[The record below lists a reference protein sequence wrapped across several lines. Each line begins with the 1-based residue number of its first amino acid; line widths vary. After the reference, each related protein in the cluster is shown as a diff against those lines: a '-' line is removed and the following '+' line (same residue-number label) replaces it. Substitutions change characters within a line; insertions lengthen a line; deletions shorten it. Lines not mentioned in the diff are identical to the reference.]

1 MKTPT
6 DNHQIINTDM
16 QYDRP
21 YNDEINIGDLFKRVG
36 EYRKYLL
43 KKWWVILIFAIVF
56 GYLLRF
62 YVVWRPE
69 HYIAHSD
76 FSVKGVEGSSTSSL
90 ASLASSFG
98 IGISTG
104 SEFTNDYF
112 LGLIQS
118 RRVIKN
124 ALLLK
129 DTVQLKG
136 EAPRVD
142 YMVNFYLEMY
152 PRWSSRKKIND
163 FKIIHGDI
171 NALSIYEDSVLSV
184 IYDEIIDAD
193 LTVTFNEE
201 IGLNQLEFSSL
212 NRDFSRIMANNLASD
227 ASEFYIYSQIDNEI
241 STVSLIQDR
250 ADSVRLM
257 MQVKEDALARSQ
269 DQSAFTVKAAGLLN
283 QGRLLRDIEILTLEY
298 STIYTQLELA
308 KFDMRNKT
316 PLISVVDSPN
326 IATIKEKEQKITFLI
341 IGIILGTFLS
351 VVFLSIRKY
360 YKDTL
365 AEAEEKQLLIADFEN
380 KSKVISKPDG
390 NDLIP

>member
-1 MKTPT
+1 
-6 DNHQIINTDM
+6 M

-21 YNDEINIGDLFKRVG
+21 YNDEINIGDLFKRMG

-62 YVVWRPE
+62 YIVWRPE

-129 DTVQLKG
+129 DTVQLNG
-136 EAPRVD
+136 EVPRVD

-152 PRWSSRKKIND
+152 PRWASRKKIKD
-163 FKIIHGDI
+163 FRIIHGDI
-171 NALSIYEDSVLSV
+171 NSLTIYEDSVLSV
-184 IYDEIIDAD
+184 IYDEIIDDD
-193 LTVTFNEE
+193 LTVSYNDE

-227 ASEFYIYSQIDNEI
+227 ASEFYIYSQLDNEI

-250 ADSVRLM
+250 ADSIRLM
-257 MQVKEDALARSQ
+257 MQEKEDALAKSQ

-298 STIYTQLELA
+298 STVYTQLELA

-316 PLISVVDSPN
+316 PLISVVDTPN

-341 IGIILGTFLS
+341 IGIILGGFLS

-360 YKDTL
+360 YKDTI
-365 AEAEEKQLLIADFEN
+365 AEAEQKQLTIAEFEN
-380 KSKVISKPDG
+380 KSKEISEPDG
-390 NDLIP
+390 KNLIP

>member
-1 MKTPT
+1 M
-6 DNHQIINTDM
+6 
-16 QYDRP
+16 
-21 YNDEINIGDLFKRVG
+21 
-36 EYRKYLL
+36 
-43 KKWWVILIFAIVF
+43 
-56 GYLLRF
+56 
-62 YVVWRPE
+62 
-69 HYIAHSD
+69 
-76 FSVKGVEGSSTSSL
+76 
-90 ASLASSFG
+90 
-98 IGISTG
+98 
-104 SEFTNDYF
+104 
-112 LGLIQS
+112 
-118 RRVIKN
+118 
-124 ALLLK
+124 LLK

-326 IATIKEKEQKITFLI
+326 IATIKEKEQKL
-341 IGIILGTFLS
+341 LS
-351 VVFLSIRKY
+351 
-360 YKDTL
+360 
-365 AEAEEKQLLIADFEN
+365 
-380 KSKVISKPDG
+380 
-390 NDLIP
+390 

>member
-1 MKTPT
+1 
-6 DNHQIINTDM
+6 M

-21 YNDEINIGDLFKRVG
+21 YNDEINIGDLFKRMG

-129 DTVQLKG
+129 DTVQLNG

-152 PRWSSRKKIND
+152 PRWASRKKIKD
-163 FKIIHGDI
+163 FRIIHGDI
-171 NALSIYEDSVLSV
+171 NALTIYEDSVLSV
-184 IYDEIIDAD
+184 IYDEIIDDD
-193 LTVTFNEE
+193 LTVSYNDEV
-201 IGLNQLEFSSL
+201 GLNQLEFSSL

-227 ASEFYIYSQIDNEI
+227 ASEFYIYSQLDNEI

-250 ADSVRLM
+250 ADSIRLM
-257 MQVKEDALARSQ
+257 MQVKEDALAKSQ

-298 STIYTQLELA
+298 STVYTQLELA

-316 PLISVVDSPN
+316 PLISVVDNAN

-341 IGIILGTFLS
+341 IGIILGGFLS

-360 YKDTL
+360 YKDTI
-365 AEAEEKQLLIADFEN
+365 AEAEEKQLLIAEFEN
-380 KSKVISKPDG
+380 KSKEISEPDG
-390 NDLIP
+390 KDLIP

>member
-1 MKTPT
+1 
-6 DNHQIINTDM
+6 M

>member
-1 MKTPT
+1 
-6 DNHQIINTDM
+6 M

-21 YNDEINIGDLFKRVG
+21 YNDEINIGDLFKRMG

-129 DTVQLKG
+129 DTVQLNG

-163 FKIIHGDI
+163 FRIIHGDI
-171 NALSIYEDSVLSV
+171 NALTIYEDSVLSV
-184 IYDEIIDAD
+184 IYDEIIDDD
-193 LTVTFNEE
+193 LTVSFNDE

-212 NRDFSRIMANNLASD
+212 NRDFSRIMANNLAND
-227 ASEFYIYSQIDNEI
+227 ASEFYIYSQLDNEI

-250 ADSVRLM
+250 ADSIRILM
-257 MQVKEDALARSQ
+257 QQKEDALAKSQ
-269 DQSAFTVKAAGLLN
+269 DQSAFTVKATGLLN

-298 STIYTQLELA
+298 STVYTQLELA

-316 PLISVVDSPN
+316 PLISVVDTPN

-341 IGIILGTFLS
+341 IGIIVGGFLS
-351 VVFLSIRKY
+351 IVFLSIRKY
-360 YKDTL
+360 YKDTI
-365 AEAEEKQLLIADFEN
+365 AEAEQKQLLIAEFEN
-380 KSKVISKPDG
+380 KSKEISEPDG
-390 NDLIP
+390 KNLIP

>member
-1 MKTPT
+1 
-6 DNHQIINTDM
+6 
-16 QYDRP
+16 
-21 YNDEINIGDLFKRVG
+21 
-36 EYRKYLL
+36 
-43 KKWWVILIFAIVF
+43 
-56 GYLLRF
+56 
-62 YVVWRPE
+62 
-69 HYIAHSD
+69 
-76 FSVKGVEGSSTSSL
+76 
-90 ASLASSFG
+90 
-98 IGISTG
+98 
-104 SEFTNDYF
+104 
-112 LGLIQS
+112 
-118 RRVIKN
+118 
-124 ALLLK
+124 
-129 DTVQLKG
+129 
-136 EAPRVD
+136 
-142 YMVNFYLEMY
+142 
-152 PRWSSRKKIND
+152 
-163 FKIIHGDI
+163 
-171 NALSIYEDSVLSV
+171 
-184 IYDEIIDAD
+184 
-193 LTVTFNEE
+193 
-201 IGLNQLEFSSL
+201 
-212 NRDFSRIMANNLASD
+212 MANNLASD